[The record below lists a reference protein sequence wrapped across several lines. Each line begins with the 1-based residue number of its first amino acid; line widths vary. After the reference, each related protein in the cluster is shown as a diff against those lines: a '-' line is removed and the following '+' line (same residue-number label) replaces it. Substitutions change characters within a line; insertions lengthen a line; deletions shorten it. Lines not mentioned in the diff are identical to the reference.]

1 MNMNNRI
8 ATDEDITVLA
18 LARGCERYI
27 ILHDDLQR
35 TAVLRQLQAWID
47 NPELSF
53 SAMDGQNMLRK
64 MAMDEKE
71 RMAGR

>member
-1 MNMNNRI
+1 MSSRLTTN
-8 ATDEDITVLA
+8 EDITVLA
-18 LARGCERYI
+18 LCRGCERYI
-27 ILHDDLQR
+27 ILHDDSQR

-47 NPELSF
+47 DPELSF

-71 RMAGR
+71 RIAGR